1 MKIKDD
7 LYHADCFLCDSCKT
21 PIRGKYVPIPIPAI
35 PTPTIPIAGVAGVP
49 GVPAVTGVGSR
60 ALHPQCAKRLDEA
73 AAIAQG
79 RVCARCSL
87 PCVSV
92 FLTVDSKCYH
102 SACFLCTACQ
112 QPIEGRYTHK
122 GDKAPYHPQCMNYGQ
137 SGKSG
142 KSGSKSTIAPV
153 SSGRSSSGGS
163 SGGGGSNGIAQVC
176 RGCAQPCTVG
186 HFKST
191 PTALYHSSC
200 FKCTAC
206 SSLIEDKYAE
216 HGTPPNIYHVP
227 CHRRL
232 FSPRC
237 CLCTSIMDGMYHR
250 HPFFSSEM
258 YCVGHEQRQS
268 CFSCGR
274 KEPLPTSSR
283 GGFTDLL
290 DGRKVCA
297 DCAPSM
303 VVDSAQ
309 AALLYREVVRFMG
322 TLGLPIPPGMLDVP
336 VLLVDARSL
345 NENRSKV

>member
-1 MKIKDD
+1 MSRALTCKGCSGPITDQYVNANGVYHQACFVCFGCKAAIQKCYVSKGDALYHQQCAERADNECAVREGRVCRTCRKACTVGRIMKIKDD

-250 HPFFSSEM
+250 YWM
-258 YCVGHEQRQS
+258 
-268 CFSCGR
+268 R
-274 KEPLPTSSR
+274 KR
-283 GGFTDLL
+283 GIINI
-290 DGRKVCA
+290 V
-297 DCAPSM
+297 
-303 VVDSAQ
+303 
-309 AALLYREVVRFMG
+309 E
-322 TLGLPIPPGMLDVP
+322 
-336 VLLVDARSL
+336 
-345 NENRSKV
+345 